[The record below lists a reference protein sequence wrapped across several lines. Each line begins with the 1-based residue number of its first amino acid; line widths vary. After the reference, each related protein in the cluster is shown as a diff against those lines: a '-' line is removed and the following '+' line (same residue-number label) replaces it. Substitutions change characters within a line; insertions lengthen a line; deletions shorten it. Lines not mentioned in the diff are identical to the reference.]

1 MQLKELIKGLEP
13 RELIRFDDVPVKG
26 IAYDSRKV
34 DSGFVFVCISGLRE
48 DGHRFVGDALRRGAH
63 AVVCETLVESDPK
76 VPLIV
81 VRDSREALSHI
92 SSAFYQSPSAKMR
105 VTGITGTNGKT
116 STCYLC
122 EAIIKEV
129 GESCGI
135 IGTINYRWGDRVL
148 PAERTTPESLD
159 TQRIL
164 REMYEGGCRHVFM
177 EVSSHAL
184 DQHRVDDVR
193 FRTAIFTNLS
203 LDHLDY
209 HGTLE
214 KYLKVKVK
222 LFKSLGEE
230 DASIVNAD
238 DPRSSEVVRCSAA
251 RLLTYGIEKKA
262 DVMAHGVSLSP
273 EGIGFVAQSP
283 CGEIDIKMKLLGRGN
298 VYNALAAISFG
309 ISQGIEPGEIK
320 AALGKAKTIKGRF
333 EVVEWGGDFTVVVDY
348 AHTPQALEI
357 LLESARS
364 ITAGRV
370 ITVFGCG
377 GDRDRSKRSLMGKA
391 SARASDISFIT
402 TDNPRSEDPV
412 QIASEI
418 ESGFRETG
426 AGNYSIVIDRK
437 NAIREAIAAARC
449 GDIVII
455 AGKGHETYQ
464 VLRDTVVP
472 FDDYEVAR
480 EMLESL
486 GA

>member
-1 MQLKELIKGLEP
+1 MHLTELIKGLEP
-13 RELIRFDDVPVKG
+13 RELVHFDDVPIKG
-26 IAYDSRKV
+26 IAYDSRKTGT
-34 DSGFVFVCISGLRE
+34 GFIFVCINGLRE
-48 DGHRFVGDALRRGAH
+48 DGHRFASDALRRGAR
-63 AVVCETLVESDPK
+63 AVVCETPVELEK
-76 VPLIV
+76 NVPLIV
-81 VRDSREALSHI
+81 VKDSREALSRI
-92 SSAFYQSPSAKMR
+92 SSAFYRKPSAKMH

-122 EAIIKEV
+122 EAIMKEI
-129 GESCGI
+129 EEPCGI
-135 IGTINYRWGDRVL
+135 IGTINYRWGDRIL

-184 DQHRVDDVR
+184 AQHRVDDVR

-209 HGTLE
+209 HRTLE
-214 KYLKVKVK
+214 EYLGAKAK
-222 LFKSLGEE
+222 LFKSLGEK

-238 DPRSSEVVRCSAA
+238 DPRSSEIAKCSPA

-262 DVMAHGVSLSP
+262 DVMAHGVSLSS
-273 EGIGFVAQSP
+273 EGINFVVQSP
-283 CGEIDIKMKLLGRGN
+283 RGKIDIKMKLLGRGN

-309 ISQGIEPGEIK
+309 ISQGIDLGEIK
-320 AALGKAKTIKGRF
+320 AALGRAETVKGRF
-333 EVVEWGGDFTVVVDY
+333 EVIEWGGDFTVVVDY

-364 ITAGRV
+364 ITAGRI

-377 GDRDRSKRSLMGKA
+377 GDRDRSKRPLMGKA
-391 SARASDISFIT
+391 SARKSDVSFIT
-402 TDNPRSEDPV
+402 TDNPRSEDPAR
-412 QIASEI
+412 IAFEV
-418 ESGFRETG
+418 ESGFLQ
-426 AGNYSIVIDRK
+426 AGEKRYRIVIDRK
-437 NAIREAIAAARC
+437 NAIREAIAAAHC

-472 FDDYEVAR
+472 FDDCEVAR
-480 EMLESL
+480 EILE
-486 GA
+486 A